1 MIRPKE
7 AVKRKTMGLAMIRER
22 VAIIN
27 ESMGKEIASFS
38 LEEKTGAAESGTTAI
53 LVLPAYEAE
62 KQDHYSI

>member
-1 MIRPKE
+1 
-7 AVKRKTMGLAMIRER
+7 MGLAMIRER

-53 LVLPAYEAE
+53 LVLPVYEAE